1 MVFMAT
7 KAAATAGT
15 CGSPDTAI
23 PSDLDSPCMW
33 LMLASAVQEPDQ
45 HGVHIDSFEY
55 PLLEPAGER
64 GMAPGSRWDPTLGVV
79 EYKGWS
85 WGHGNMHGFTY
96 QAQAVH
102 RCMAAG
108 LTGCPQ
114 FSSRRR
120 SRCTSA

>member
-1 MVFMAT
+1 
-7 KAAATAGT
+7 
-15 CGSPDTAI
+15 
-23 PSDLDSPCMW
+23 MW

-114 FSSRRR
+114 FTKEESVHVCVIIDEINRQLKEQQ
-120 SRCTSA
+120 A